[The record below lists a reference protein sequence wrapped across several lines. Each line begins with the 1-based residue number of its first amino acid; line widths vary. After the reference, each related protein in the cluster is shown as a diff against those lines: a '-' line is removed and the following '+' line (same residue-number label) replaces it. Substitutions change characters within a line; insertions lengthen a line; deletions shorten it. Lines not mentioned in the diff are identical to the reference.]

1 MEQFKACACASD
13 GFHWAEKSRMNV
25 ESANGPS
32 FRDWKLV
39 LKLFLPSW
47 NFFNDFDAVARL
59 EFCVMRAGKEDLNWR
74 SLYPLNTTRSWGR
87 VIFNPSGNLELL
99 EKSLIDRV
107 ATALRESSDLTK
119 TDFGQSDD
127 CVLLT
132 RIARVRI
139 QQLVTETVGA
149 SFRFR
154 LVVADSMAASET
166 LFEST
171 AQPLAEPGQ

>member
-1 MEQFKACACASD
+1 
-13 GFHWAEKSRMNV
+13 MNV
-25 ESANGPS
+25 ESANDSS
-32 FRDWKLV
+32 FKNWKLV

-59 EFCVMRAGKEDLNWR
+59 EFCVMRHDGGEAGWR
-74 SLYPLNTTRSWGR
+74 PLYPTNTTRSWGR

-107 ATALRESSDLTK
+107 ATSLRESDASTK
-119 TDFGQSDD
+119 ANFARSVD
-127 CVLLT
+127 CELLT
-132 RIARVRI
+132 RIARVRV
-139 QQLVTETVGA
+139 QQLVTEAADV

-171 AQPLAEPGQ
+171 AQPLAPGQ